1 MKQAVVGLL
10 AHVDAGKT
18 TLAEAMLYAAGAI
31 RRRGRVDHGDAH
43 LDCDALERE
52 RGITIFSKQAV
63 LEYAGCHL
71 MLLDAPG
78 HVDFSAEAERTLA
91 ALDYAILV
99 VGANDGVQGH
109 TETLWD
115 LLARYGVPVFVFV
128 NKADLTDDGG
138 AGALGGLRRGL
149 DPACIDGTALLAGEP
164 SALEDAASADEAA
177 FVATAR
183 AALKVPDDPSITYM
197 IGEPTYWEGADA
209 YTTYI
214 EFQQDGETVA
224 YANCWDDGTP
234 ARNIYAY
241 TAPR

>member
-115 LLARYGVPVFVFV
+115 LLARYGVPAFVFV

-149 DPACIDGTALLAGEP
+149 DPACIDGAALLAGEP
-164 SALEDAASADEAA
+164 SALEDAASADEGALDEYLGTGA
-177 FVATAR
+177 CRRRPCGGWSPSGSCSRASPARPCAAR
-183 AALKVPDDPSITYM
+183 AWGPSWTLW
-197 IGEPTYWEGADA
+197 PSSS
-209 YTTYI
+209 
-214 EFQQDGETVA
+214 
-224 YANCWDDGTP
+224 GTGSGRMRSPP
-234 ARNIYAY
+234 ACSG
-241 TAPR
+241 